1 MPEIQF
7 SEARHFSHAYIVSAA
22 SMEGALAEAKRIAA
36 AAVCSGSG
44 VPPCGKC
51 RDCRKAGSGIHP
63 DIILVRRLEDDK
75 GRLKREIGVEQIRDV
90 IRSAYIAPNEA
101 DRKVFIIEDA
111 DLMNFSAQNAALKL
125 LEEPPRGVLLLLCVR
140 NAGQLLP
147 TVRSRCVQTG
157 LNGKP
162 AEEDAELSKLA
173 ADYLRLVS
181 AEDRVGLCTW
191 CGQREDM
198 DIRSMAAFIHAAKEY
213 IIRQLCEGRGR
224 MPSAEMMRLISL
236 MDMCSDRL
244 QVNVGV
250 KHILGLLAVDSIADS
265 GN

>member
-1 MPEIQF
+1 MPQIQF
-7 SEARHFSHAYIVSAA
+7 SQARRFSHAYIVSAA
-22 SMEGALAEAKRIAA
+22 AMEDALTEAKRIAA

-44 VPPCGKC
+44 APPCGKC
-51 RDCRKAGSGIHP
+51 RDCRKADSGTHP
-63 DIILVRRLEDDK
+63 DITVIRRLEDDK
-75 GRLKREIGVEQIRDV
+75 GRLKKEISVDQIRDV

-111 DLMNFSAQNAALKL
+111 DLMNSSAQNAALKL
-125 LEEPPRGVLLLLCVR
+125 LEEPPRGVILLLCVR
-140 NAGQLLP
+140 NVGQLLP

-157 LNGKP
+157 LNGE
-162 AEEDAELSKLA
+162 AEEEDAELSKLA
-173 ADYLRLVS
+173 AEYLRLVS
-181 AEDRVGLCTW
+181 AGDRVGLCTW
-191 CGQREDM
+191 CGQKEDM
-198 DIRSMAAFIHAAKEY
+198 DIRRMTAFINAAKEY

-224 MPSAEMMRLISL
+224 MPADRMMRLVSL

-250 KHILGLLAVDSIADS
+250 KHILGLLAVNSIADS